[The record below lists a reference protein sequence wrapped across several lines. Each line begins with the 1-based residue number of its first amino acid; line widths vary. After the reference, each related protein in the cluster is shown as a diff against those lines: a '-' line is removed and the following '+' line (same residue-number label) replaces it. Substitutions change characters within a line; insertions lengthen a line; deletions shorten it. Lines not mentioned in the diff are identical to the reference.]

1 MMKTKLTIFLLLV
14 ATLTA
19 LAGEGRTVIDLNGT
33 WEFDQTLT
41 AFPPSSFTRKIPVP
55 GLIHLA
61 EPRIEE
67 YDKFFRRPEASEM
80 KTDHSVFD
88 VDYQPKYSWYRRE
101 VFVPASL
108 EGRESVI
115 TITKS
120 QYVTQVYINGMDAGT
135 SIACYTPVEFPVT
148 RFLKYGDYNEILVR
162 VGERIWLPG
171 QAAGSTDKE
180 KEKYLP
186 GIWDD
191 VFLSF
196 TGKLRIDRLL
206 VLPSV
211 ENGMVTVKAQIR
223 NFNLPQVFYG
233 DSMFDSVTF
242 RVTVRDWRTG
252 DEEVGA
258 SKRFGTKR
266 DNLTEIELEIP
277 FAGFTMWSPDNPH
290 LYVAG
295 AVLSDENG
303 VSDRHERRF
312 GMRDFTRKGKF
323 FYLNGEKTLLRGSNI
338 TLQRFFED
346 PDCSDLVWD
355 REWVKRFLI
364 DIPKKLNWNAMRICV
379 GIVPRFWYDL
389 ADEYGLMFQNEWFY
403 WQSHGWDDQVRREYT
418 DWVWSDGSHPGI
430 VIWDAINENWDD
442 FIGNTLIPELRLLD
456 PTRIWD
462 AGYMTDEHMAND
474 EMDEPHPYTGPMPWV
489 NLERYDRQP
498 HPLGRLDYTDRL
510 IESVES
516 GVAQLVNEYGWV
528 WLWRDGQPSKL
539 TVDFY
544 KYYLGENST
553 PHQNWQFQAYW
564 LQLETEWLRFQP
576 YIAGVLAFVY
586 LTNNYGY
593 TGDWFSDIRD
603 LTPTPPLYW
612 FTHAFSPYGVF
623 LNLPD
628 ERYTPRA
635 TTHEPGSILLFNL
648 ARVND
653 ENRPVTGEV
662 TLRLLDHTG
671 HSVYEQSRPVTLAG
685 YDRSLFPVS
694 LDLPDKPGGYLVLA
708 EFTPSGGTGPVISR
722 RYIRV
727 GDLPEYEFHELEENY
742 PF

>member
-1 MMKTKLTIFLLLV
+1 MKTIFTAFLLF
-14 ATLTA
+14 TA
-19 LAGEGRTVIDLNGT
+19 SLAAMASEGRTIIDLNGT
-33 WEFDQTLT
+33 WEFDQTIT
-41 AFPPSSFTRKIPVP
+41 AFPPASFTRTIPVP

-67 YDKFFRRPEASEM
+67 YDKFFRRPEVTEL

-88 VDYQPKYSWYRRE
+88 IDYQPKYSWYRRE
-101 VFVPASL
+101 VFIPASL
-108 EGRESVI
+108 EGQESVI

-135 SIACYTPVEFPVT
+135 SMECYTPVEFPVT

-162 VGERIWLPG
+162 VGERIWLPS

-211 ENGMVTVKAQIR
+211 ENGMVTVKARIR
-223 NFNLPQVFYG
+223 NFNLPQIFYG

-242 RVTVRDWRTG
+242 QVVLRDWRS
-252 DEEVGA
+252 GA
-258 SKRFGTKR
+258 EQVSARKRFETKR
-266 DNLTEIELEIP
+266 DNMTEIEIEIP
-277 FAGFTMWSPDNPH
+277 FTGFTAWSPENPH

-295 AVLSDENG
+295 AVISDENG
-303 VSDRHERRF
+303 TSDRFERRF

-323 FYLNGEKTLLRGSNI
+323 FYLNGEKTLLRGSNV

-346 PDCSDLVWD
+346 PDCGDLVWD

-403 WQSHGWDDQVRREYT
+403 WQSHGWDEQVRREYT
-418 DWVWSDGSHPGI
+418 DWVWSDGSHPSI

-442 FIGNTLIPELRLLD
+442 FIGNVLIPELRQLD

-489 NLERYDRQP
+489 NFERYNRQP

-553 PHQNWQFQAYW
+553 PEQNRQFQAYW

-593 TGDWFSDIRD
+593 TGDWFSDISQ

-612 FTHAFSPYGVF
+612 FTHAFSPHGVF

-628 ERYTPRA
+628 ERYTPH
-635 TTHEPGSILLFNL
+635 TTPHEPGSSLLFNL

-653 ENRPVTGEV
+653 GNRAVTGDV

-671 HSVYEQSRPVTLAG
+671 DTVYEQSRPVTLAS

-694 LDLPDKPGGYLVLA
+694 LDLPEKPGGYLVLA
-708 EFTPSGGTGPVISR
+708 EFTPSGGTAPVISR
-722 RYIRV
+722 RYIKV
-727 GDLPEYEFHELEENY
+727 GNLPEYFFY
-742 PF
+742 DMDRVFTY